1 VRSACVI
8 LGARRVALVGLL
20 LILLAACAA
29 TGPIAVRRAE
39 ATRDVVIAPEV
50 LGVQR
55 VCLHVRVPV
64 VEDDPDSPVTDRV
77 ACVSVGTLRWLLYSD
92 LQDVDDVN
100 RTLTEWV
107 RELRGE
113 E

>member
-1 VRSACVI
+1 VRSACAI
-8 LGARRVALVGLL
+8 LGVRRVASLILILL
-20 LILLAACAA
+20 LLAACAS
-29 TGPIAVRRAE
+29 TRPIAVRRAE
-39 ATRDVVIAPEV
+39 APRDVVIDPEV

-92 LQDVDDVN
+92 LQDVDDVEL
-100 RTLTEWV
+100 TLTEWV
-107 RELRGE
+107 RTLRGQE
-113 E
+113 